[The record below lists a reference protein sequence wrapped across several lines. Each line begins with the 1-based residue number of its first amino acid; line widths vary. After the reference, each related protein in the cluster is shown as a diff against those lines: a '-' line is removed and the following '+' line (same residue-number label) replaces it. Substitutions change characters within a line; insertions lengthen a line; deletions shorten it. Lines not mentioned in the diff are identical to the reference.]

1 MVNRNKNGKAQ
12 TVMRSRRAEIWP
24 AVGEGAVTIPPAFNS
39 ACDAE
44 VLARSAH
51 AQHGVRGLTTKER
64 SWKVALLPRY
74 QCLGINARVSMP
86 GYQCQGINASLG
98 CPEPPF
104 TRRSV
109 SP

>member
-44 VLARSAH
+44 VLARRAH

-74 QCLGINARVSMP
+74 QCQGINARVSMP
-86 GYQCQGINASLG
+86 VWDAPNPLSPDALFHPEGALG
-98 CPEPPF
+98 LA
-104 TRRSV
+104 
-109 SP
+109 